1 MSRAHFSNRQEAG
14 RQLAD
19 RLRQFKDPNT
29 LIFALPRGGV
39 PLGVEIAKS
48 LQTSLGLIVTRKIGH
63 PYNPEYAIGAV
74 SEHGKAIYNMSEIMQ
89 VDRNWLKNE
98 EAKLK
103 NEIKRRRFHYGVGL
117 PEIGSPKTLEEKTA
131 IIVDDGI
138 ATGFTM
144 MAAIDDLKKRKPKKI
159 IVAIPVVPEEM
170 ARHLEEHVDEVVAL
184 ERTRHYRG
192 AVSAYYDSFNQV
204 DDKEVIAL
212 LEQV

>member
-74 SEHGKAIYNMSEIMQ
+74 SEHGKAIYNMSEIIQ

-103 NEIKRRRFHYGVGL
+103 NEIKRRRFYYGVGL
-117 PEIGSPKTLEEKTA
+117 PEIGPPKMLEEKTA

>member
-1 MSRAHFSNRQEAG
+1 MSRAHFLNRQEAG